1 MNSLYK
7 IIGEKLK
14 YHGLHVLVLLFIFI
28 QFNACSSA
36 QQSIDDGTSLY
47 DWLSLQPDLTIKKIE
62 GDSAFTEIYEIFIEQ
77 PVDHFNPQSPKFK
90 QKFYLSHIDRNK
102 PMVVELDG
110 YSVRNRPNEL
120 SRILKSNHM
129 LVEHRYFGESV
140 PEPFDWE
147 YLDIRQAAEDHQ
159 RIISKFKEFYSGK
172 WVSTGISKGGSTI
185 IFHRR
190 YYPYEV
196 DASVAY
202 VGPIAR
208 SIEDQRVFEF
218 LKNVSTPECR
228 QRVYDFQVHILKN
241 RDKYFSMFLKNAEDN
256 NLTYNLV
263 GKEKAFEYSVLE
275 YSFAYWQWSTEG
287 CEKIPDSNSSDEEIF
302 GHFKKNSGVDY
313 FADKDITSFYPFFY
327 QAYKDYGYYAYETEP
342 FKEYIRYAD
351 GQTPFFIPEGVNLV
365 FSPEPMK
372 DMSEW
377 VENDAENFIFIY
389 GGNDPWTAAGV
400 CLTGKTNSIK
410 MVHPNGS
417 HRTRIKTFSAEDQEI
432 IYSKLEEW
440 LNLEIER

>member
-1 MNSLYK
+1 LKSHRNYILLLL
-7 IIGEKLK
+7 II
-14 YHGLHVLVLLFIFI
+14 LLNFS
-28 QFNACSSA
+28 ACS
-36 QQSIDDGTSLY
+36 TSQVTVDSDISLFE
-47 DWLSLQPDLTIKKIE
+47 WLSSQTDLTVKKIE

-77 PVDHFNPQSPKFK
+77 PVDHFNPHRPKFT
-90 QKFYLSHIDRNK
+90 QKFYLSHINRNK

-120 SRILKSNHM
+120 SRILKSNQM

-140 PEPFDWE
+140 PEPFDWQ
-147 YLDIRQAAEDHQ
+147 YLDIRQAAEDHH

-172 WVSTGISKGGSTI
+172 WVSTGISKGGSTV

-190 YYPYEV
+190 FYPDDV
-196 DASVAY
+196 DASVSY

-208 SIEDQRVFEF
+208 SIEDQRVYEF

-228 QRVYDFQVHILKN
+228 QRVYNFQVNILKN
-241 RDKYFSMFLKNAEDN
+241 RDKYFPMFLENAEEN
-256 NLTYNLV
+256 NLSYNIV
-263 GKEKAFEYSVLE
+263 GQEKAFEYSVLE
-275 YSFAYWQWSTEG
+275 YSFAFWQWDTGG
-287 CEKIPDSNSSDEEIF
+287 CEKIPDANAGDEEIF
-302 GHFKKNSGVDY
+302 EHFKKNSGVDY
-313 FADKDITSFYPFFY
+313 FTDNDITSFYPFFY
-327 QAYKDYGYYAYETEP
+327 QAYKDYGYYAYDTEP
-342 FKEYIRYAD
+342 FKDYIKYAD

-365 FSPEPMK
+365 FNPEPMK

-377 VENDAENFIFIY
+377 VENEGENFIFIY

-440 LNLEIER
+440 LDIIIER

>member
-1 MNSLYK
+1 MK
-7 IIGEKLK
+7 IHRIYISVFLF
-14 YHGLHVLVLLFIFI
+14 FIF
-28 QFNACSSA
+28 QFTTCSTS
-36 QQSIDDGTSLY
+36 QHSIDAGISLY
-47 DWLSLQPDLTIKKIE
+47 DWLDSQPDLTVKKIE
-62 GDSAFTEIYEIFIEQ
+62 GDSAFSEVYEIFIEQ
-77 PVDHFNPQSPKFK
+77 PVDHFNPQSPMFT
-90 QKFYLSHIDRNK
+90 QKIYLSHIDKNL

-120 SRILKSNHM
+120 SRILKSNQM

-147 YLDIRQAAEDHQ
+147 HLDIRQSAEDHH
-159 RIISKFKEFYSGK
+159 RIISKFKEYYSGK
-172 WVSTGISKGGSTI
+172 WVSTGISKGGSTV

-190 YYPYEV
+190 YYPDDV

-208 SIEDQRVFEF
+208 SIEDQRVYEF
-218 LKNVSTPECR
+218 LKNVSSPECR
-228 QRVYDFQVHILKN
+228 QRVYDFQVHMLQN
-241 RDKYFSMFLKNAEDN
+241 RDKYYPMFLDYAKEKE
-256 NLTYNLV
+256 LTYNLV
-263 GKEKAFEYSVLE
+263 GEQAAFEYSVLE
-275 YSFAYWQWSTEG
+275 YSFAFWQWATEG
-287 CEKIPDSNSSDEEIF
+287 CEKIPDENSSDEEIF
-302 GHFKKNSGVDY
+302 EHFKKNSGVDY
-313 FADKDITSFYPFFY
+313 FADKDITSFYPFFF

-342 FKEYIRYAD
+342 FKEYILYAD
-351 GQTPFFIPEGVNLV
+351 GQTPFFIPEGVNLT
-365 FSPEPMK
+365 FNPEPMK

-377 VENDAENFIFIY
+377 VENEGQNFIFVY

-440 LNLEIER
+440 LDVNIER

>member
-1 MNSLYK
+1 M
-7 IIGEKLK
+7 K
-14 YHGLHVLVLLFIFI
+14 YHRHYLLVLLFIFI
-28 QFNACSSA
+28 QFNACSTA
-36 QQSIDDGTSLY
+36 QQSIDDGVSLY
-47 DWLSLQPDLTIKKIE
+47 EWLNSQSDLTIKKIE

-77 PVDHFNPQSPKFK
+77 PVDHFNPQSPKFS
-90 QKFYLSHIDRNK
+90 QKFYLSHIDKNL
-102 PMVVELDG
+102 PMIIELDG

-120 SRILKSNHM
+120 SRILKSNQM

-140 PEPFDWE
+140 PEPFDWD
-147 YLDIRQAAEDHQ
+147 YLDIRQSAEDHH
-159 RIISKFKEFYSGK
+159 RIIEKFQEFYSGK
-172 WVSTGISKGGSTI
+172 WVSTGISKGGSTV

-190 YYPYEV
+190 YYPDDV

-208 SIEDQRVFEF
+208 SIEDQRVYEF

-228 QRVYDFQVHILKN
+228 QRVYDYQVHILKN
-241 RDKYFSMFLKNAEDN
+241 RDKYYPMFLEYAKEKK
-256 NLTYNLV
+256 LTYNLV
-263 GKEKAFEYSVLE
+263 GEQAAFEYAVLE
-275 YSFAYWQWSTEG
+275 YSFAYWQWNVDG
-287 CEKIPDSNSSDEEIF
+287 CEKIPDEASSDEEIF
-302 GHFKKNSGVDY
+302 EHFKKNSGVDY
-313 FADKDITSFYPFFY
+313 FSDKDIKGVYPFFY

-342 FKEYIRYAD
+342 FKDYILYAD

-365 FSPEPMK
+365 FNPEPMK

-377 VENDAENFIFIY
+377 VENEGENFIFIY

-417 HRTRIKTFSAEDQEI
+417 HRTRIRTFSAEDQEL

-440 LNLEIER
+440 LNIKIER